1 MKIIEQPINENGF
14 KQYKV
19 RCYKC
24 ECLYEIENESE
35 HTHKTSTIVESKC
48 PNCGEPNE
56 QLSWKI

>member
-24 ECLYEIENESE
+24 ECLYEIENES
-35 HTHKTSTIVESKC
+35 HAFFAMAF
-48 PNCGEPNE
+48 
-56 QLSWKI
+56 